1 MGGASAKLCAVNRA
15 AYRAILVL
23 AALLGVPCVA
33 RAAWQIV
40 PAPSTR
46 SASSSLA
53 GVSCSARGAC
63 TAVGRNEGGLIAVRL
78 TAGTWLLE
86 SLPNPTGGPV
96 SVTTPAPSAVDC
108 LSATECMLVGNYANA
123 PMNSATFAE
132 RWNGSDWIA
141 EPTPGEDSDTTTTVG
156 ALSCTS
162 AVFCLAVGN
171 QTPGVGEPMSA
182 VQEAL
187 SERWNG
193 TRWVTQ
199 AAQPVSPAQ
208 AVGNAPY
215 NELSAV
221 ACTSRSLCIA
231 VGSASNVG
239 GGPCRCGTLAERYTL
254 KRGWALLRPSQAD
267 TPGSVSCPT
276 STMCMAVGGAGA
288 QAWNGASWRFTQIPA
303 SNLDSVSCSSSRAC
317 VAVGTKKG
325 GGIRAER
332 WNGTSWSEQAVP
344 EPAGGMSFSV
354 TGVSCP
360 TNSSCV
366 LLGSYKTAGRRV
378 ALIERYT

>member
-1 MGGASAKLCAVNRA
+1 M
-15 AYRAILVL
+15 
-23 AALLGVPCVA
+23 
-33 RAAWQIV
+33 
-40 PAPSTR
+40 
-46 SASSSLA
+46 
-53 GVSCSARGAC
+53 
-63 TAVGRNEGGLIAVRL
+63 AVGTDEGGLIALRL

-96 SVTTPAPSAVDC
+96 SDTTPAASAVDC
-108 LSATECMLVGNYANA
+108 LSATDCMLVGNYVNTFE
-123 PMNSATFAE
+123 NSATFAE
-132 RWNGSDWIA
+132 RWNGIEWFS
-141 EPTPGEDSDTTTTVG
+141 EPTPGEDSDTATTVD

-231 VGSASNVG
+231 VGSASNDG

-254 KRGWALLRPSQAD
+254 KRGWVLRRPSQAD

-276 STMCMAVGGAGA
+276 STMCIAVGGDGA
-288 QAWNGASWRFTQIPA
+288 QAWNGATWRFTHIPA

-317 VAVGTKKG
+317 VAVGTKQG

-344 EPAGGMSFSV
+344 EPAGGTSFSV

-360 TNSSCV
+360 TKSSCV
-366 LLGSYKTAGRRV
+366 LVGSYKTAGQRV
-378 ALIERYT
+378 ALIERDT

>member
-1 MGGASAKLCAVNRA
+1 M
-15 AYRAILVL
+15 
-23 AALLGVPCVA
+23 
-33 RAAWQIV
+33 
-40 PAPSTR
+40 
-46 SASSSLA
+46 
-53 GVSCSARGAC
+53 
-63 TAVGRNEGGLIAVRL
+63 AVGTDEGGLIAMRL

-96 SVTTPAPSAVDC
+96 SDTTPAPSAVDC
-108 LSATECMLVGNYANA
+108 LSATECMLVGNYDNTAE
-123 PMNSATFAE
+123 NSAMFAE
-132 RWNGSDWIA
+132 RWNGSDWTS
-141 EPTPGEDSDTTTTVG
+141 EPTPGEDSDTTTTVD

-199 AAQPVSPAQ
+199 SAQPVSPAQ
-208 AVGNAPY
+208 AIGNSPY
-215 NELSAV
+215 NGLSAV

-231 VGSASNVG
+231 VGSASNDG

-254 KRGWALLRPSQAD
+254 KRGWVLLRPSQAD

-288 QAWNGASWRFTQIPA
+288 QVWNGATWRLNHIPA
-303 SNLDSVSCSSSRAC
+303 SNLDAVSCSSNRAC

-325 GGIRAER
+325 GGIRAAR
-332 WNGTSWSEQAVP
+332 WNGTSWSDQAVP
-344 EPAGGMSFSV
+344 EPAGGTSFSV

-366 LLGSYKTAGRRV
+366 LAGSYKTAGQRV
-378 ALIERYT
+378 ALIESYT